1 MPTEPVSQ
9 LSLALDITGRLI
21 AAVPAGKWADPTP
34 CPEWSVRD
42 LVAHLVTGNYLFT
55 SALRGEPPP
64 AVRGTSRPDGELPG
78 AYRDSAG
85 ALVEAFRQPGM
96 LERVVSVPFGSV
108 PGAVALHL
116 RITEVLVHGW
126 DLARATGQPATFPED
141 LAEQE
146 LAFSR
151 GKLADIPGDRHPFA
165 PSQPVPAGAAAIDRL
180 AACLGRDAAWHAP
193 SPGSGA

>member
-1 MPTEPVSQ
+1 V
-9 LSLALDITGRLI
+9 
-21 AAVPAGKWADPTP
+21 
-34 CPEWSVRD
+34 
-42 LVAHLVTGNYLFT
+42 
-55 SALRGEPPP
+55 
-64 AVRGTSRPDGELPG
+64 
-78 AYRDSAG
+78 
-85 ALVEAFRQPGM
+85 LVEAFRQPGV

-126 DLARATGQPATFPED
+126 DLARATGQPATFPEN

-151 GKLADIPGDRHPFA
+151 GKLGDIPGDRHPFA